1 MDVATER
8 APVTEDLTFARDIAP
23 LVHRR
28 CSSCHHTGGSGPFP
42 LVTYRDVQ
50 RRLRQIQIGA
60 TRRRRSAPEAVLD
73 DDERAYVE
81 DVLRFWNGD
90 PVE

>member
-1 MDVATER
+1 MIATVFPTER

-50 RRLRQIQIGA
+50 RRLRQIQIVTTERFMPPWPPVPGHGESTSA
-60 TRRRRSAPEAVLD
+60 GSRMRS
-73 DDERAYVE
+73 
-81 DVLRFWNGD
+81 
-90 PVE
+90 